1 MIPKSHPRYESL
13 VLRDKIVKAQK
24 EGYLAESAMIAHG
37 RGEAFD
43 YLLGEK
49 TTFPAKR
56 AMYAA
61 VATILLS
68 ENPVISVNGNTTALA
83 IDEVIQFAKTVNA
96 KIEINLFYRTDE
108 RVEKIT
114 ELYKKHGYSQ
124 ILGTKD
130 DDIKYL
136 KSIKNERAS
145 ASKTGIYSADTV
157 LVPLEDGDRAE
168 ILSKTG
174 KKTIT
179 IDLNPLSRT
188 SQTSD
193 ISIVDNVVRAFPF
206 MTEIAKDLKTQDKQ
220 LLINMINDF
229 DNRKNLK
236 EALKLFKNKYNEEYK
251 MEVMGISGLPGSGK
265 SLVSEIAAKKGA
277 AVVSMGD
284 IIREEAKK
292 RGESSKETATNL
304 RKEHGKYIVAKL
316 TIEKIKKMIEDKLAT
331 TIIVEGIRS
340 PFEVNMF
347 KENFDDFII
356 LSIFAN
362 PAIRFKR
369 LQQRNRE
376 DDSENYEDFLKRDQ
390 MELDFGIGT
399 VISLSDKIIIN
410 EKDLESYEKEINEF
424 LKENT
429 TL

>member
-114 ELYKKHGYSQ
+114 ELYKKHRYSQ

-236 EALKLFKNKYNEEYK
+236 EALKLFKNK
-251 MEVMGISGLPGSGK
+251 
-265 SLVSEIAAKKGA
+265 
-277 AVVSMGD
+277 
-284 IIREEAKK
+284 
-292 RGESSKETATNL
+292 
-304 RKEHGKYIVAKL
+304 
-316 TIEKIKKMIEDKLAT
+316 
-331 TIIVEGIRS
+331 
-340 PFEVNMF
+340 
-347 KENFDDFII
+347 
-356 LSIFAN
+356 
-362 PAIRFKR
+362 
-369 LQQRNRE
+369 
-376 DDSENYEDFLKRDQ
+376 
-390 MELDFGIGT
+390 
-399 VISLSDKIIIN
+399 
-410 EKDLESYEKEINEF
+410 
-424 LKENT
+424 
-429 TL
+429 

>member
-114 ELYKKHGYSQ
+114 ELYKKNGYSQ

-188 SQTSD
+188 SQTSN

-220 LLINMINDF
+220 LLINMVNDF
-229 DNRKNLK
+229 DNKENLK
-236 EALKLFKNKYNEEYK
+236 ESLKLFKNN
-251 MEVMGISGLPGSGK
+251 
-265 SLVSEIAAKKGA
+265 
-277 AVVSMGD
+277 
-284 IIREEAKK
+284 
-292 RGESSKETATNL
+292 
-304 RKEHGKYIVAKL
+304 
-316 TIEKIKKMIEDKLAT
+316 
-331 TIIVEGIRS
+331 
-340 PFEVNMF
+340 
-347 KENFDDFII
+347 
-356 LSIFAN
+356 
-362 PAIRFKR
+362 
-369 LQQRNRE
+369 
-376 DDSENYEDFLKRDQ
+376 
-390 MELDFGIGT
+390 
-399 VISLSDKIIIN
+399 
-410 EKDLESYEKEINEF
+410 
-424 LKENT
+424 
-429 TL
+429 

>member
-114 ELYKKHGYSQ
+114 ELYKTHGYNQ

-236 EALKLFKNKYNEEYK
+236 EALKLFKNK
-251 MEVMGISGLPGSGK
+251 
-265 SLVSEIAAKKGA
+265 
-277 AVVSMGD
+277 
-284 IIREEAKK
+284 
-292 RGESSKETATNL
+292 
-304 RKEHGKYIVAKL
+304 
-316 TIEKIKKMIEDKLAT
+316 
-331 TIIVEGIRS
+331 
-340 PFEVNMF
+340 
-347 KENFDDFII
+347 
-356 LSIFAN
+356 
-362 PAIRFKR
+362 
-369 LQQRNRE
+369 
-376 DDSENYEDFLKRDQ
+376 
-390 MELDFGIGT
+390 
-399 VISLSDKIIIN
+399 
-410 EKDLESYEKEINEF
+410 
-424 LKENT
+424 
-429 TL
+429 

>member
-24 EGYLAESAMIAHG
+24 EGYFADSAMIAHG

-114 ELYKKHGYSQ
+114 ELYKKNGYSQ

-188 SQTSD
+188 SQTSN

-220 LLINMINDF
+220 LLINMVNDF
-229 DNRKNLK
+229 DNKENLK
-236 EALKLFKNKYNEEYK
+236 ESLKLFKNN
-251 MEVMGISGLPGSGK
+251 
-265 SLVSEIAAKKGA
+265 
-277 AVVSMGD
+277 
-284 IIREEAKK
+284 
-292 RGESSKETATNL
+292 
-304 RKEHGKYIVAKL
+304 
-316 TIEKIKKMIEDKLAT
+316 
-331 TIIVEGIRS
+331 
-340 PFEVNMF
+340 
-347 KENFDDFII
+347 
-356 LSIFAN
+356 
-362 PAIRFKR
+362 
-369 LQQRNRE
+369 
-376 DDSENYEDFLKRDQ
+376 
-390 MELDFGIGT
+390 
-399 VISLSDKIIIN
+399 
-410 EKDLESYEKEINEF
+410 
-424 LKENT
+424 
-429 TL
+429 